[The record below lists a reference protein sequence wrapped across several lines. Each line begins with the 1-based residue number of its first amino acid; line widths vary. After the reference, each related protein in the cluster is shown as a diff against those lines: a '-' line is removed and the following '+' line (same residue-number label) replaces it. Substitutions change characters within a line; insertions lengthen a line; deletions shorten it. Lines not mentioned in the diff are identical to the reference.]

1 MNAPGTILV
10 HEYVTGGGWPGRPGS
25 PGLAGLGA
33 TILRA
38 VLSDMRALGPARLI
52 TTTDA
57 RLPLPDLEADII
69 VRLTPD
75 SHATGF
81 AALAAA
87 AEMVLVV
94 APEEGGILAGLS
106 QTALAAGAR
115 LLGSLP
121 QGVRAAGDKWAC
133 HQLLRKAGLPLPE
146 AVPAAPGQAGRAAR
160 DLGFPLVAKLVDGQG
175 GGGVCLARDAA
186 ELEAALA
193 LLGEDVP
200 LVLERYHDGTHAS
213 VSVMAAASGA
223 VPLCL
228 NGQDIRPGIPFAYRG
243 GVTPLAHP
251 EAAAA
256 LSLAVEAVRAIPG
269 LRGFVGVDMV
279 LDGEGCRIIEVN
291 PRVTVAYAGVRQV
304 LATNLAQVIL
314 QACLDDRLPAGLE
327 TRGRV
332 AFGPREAS

>member
-10 HEYVTGGGWPGRPGS
+10 HEYVTGGGWPRLPDM

-38 VLSDMRALGPARLI
+38 VLADMRALGPARLM

-57 RLPLPDLEADII
+57 RLPLPDLEADTI

-75 SHATGF
+75 SHAAGF

-87 AEMVLVV
+87 AEAVLVV
-94 APEEGGILAGLS
+94 APEEGGILAALS
-106 QTALAAGAR
+106 EIVLAVGSR

-121 QGVRAAGDKWAC
+121 EGVRAAGDKWAC
-133 HQLLRKAGLPLPE
+133 RQRLREAGLPLPE
-146 AVPAAPGQAGRAAR
+146 GVLAAPRQAGSAAR
-160 DLGFPLVAKLVDGQG
+160 DLGFPLVAKIVDGQG

-186 ELEAALA
+186 ELDAALA
-193 LLGEDVP
+193 LLGEDTP
-200 LVLERYHDGTHAS
+200 LVLERYHQGTHAS

-243 GVTPLAHP
+243 GVTPLDHP
-251 EAAAA
+251 EAPAA
-256 LSLAVEAVRAIPG
+256 LALAARAVRAIPG

-279 LDGEGCRIIEVN
+279 LGEQGCRLIEIN

-304 LATNLAQVIL
+304 IATNLAQVLL

-327 TRGRV
+327 TRGKAV
-332 AFGPREAS
+332 FCPGEAP

>member
-1 MNAPGTILV
+1 MTAPRTVLV
-10 HEYVTGGGWPGRPGS
+10 HEYVTGGGWARLPDT
-25 PGLAGLGA
+25 PGLAGLGE

-38 VLSDMRALGPARLI
+38 VLADLRAFGPARLI
-52 TTTDA
+52 TTTDD
-57 RLPLPDLEADII
+57 RLPLPDLEADSI

-75 SHATGF
+75 SHAAGF
-81 AALAAA
+81 AALAAR
-87 AEMVLVV
+87 AEAVLVV
-94 APEEGGILAGLS
+94 APEEGGILADLS
-106 QTALAAGAR
+106 ETALAAGAR

-121 QGVRAAGDKWAC
+121 EGVRAAGDKWVC
-133 HQLLRKAGLPLPE
+133 RHLLRQAGLPMPQAVLAE
-146 AVPAAPGQAGRAAR
+146 AGQARQAA
-160 DLGFPLVAKLVDGQG
+160 LAFGFPLVAKAVDGQG

-186 ELEAALA
+186 ELDAALA
-193 LLGEDVP
+193 LLGKDVP

-251 EAAAA
+251 AAPAA

-279 LDGEGCRIIEVN
+279 LTGQGCRIIEVN

-304 LATNLAQVIL
+304 IEGNLARAITE
-314 QACLDDRLPAGLE
+314 ACLDDILPGGIE
-327 TRGRV
+327 TRGR
-332 AFGPREAS
+332 ASFGPEEVA